1 MLAYLDA
8 LLAAVGARD
17 AEEIERL
24 LAHPLGRILTRAARA
39 EAEAAGACGSR
50 GAPLDLLQ
58 LRHQTAQLLRAPGAA
73 PRGDAQTAAG
83 AGVTPRRAGACDGD
97 RTAGS
102 RRIAAQ
108 RSFSIG
114 MFRSG

>member
-58 LRHQTAQLLRAPGAA
+58 LRHQTAQLLGARAAAREEHEARRSVPPTVRRSDRPA
-73 PRGDAQTAAG
+73 PRREETRRPQPAQA
-83 AGVTPRRAGACDGD
+83 
-97 RTAGS
+97 
-102 RRIAAQ
+102 
-108 RSFSIG
+108 
-114 MFRSG
+114 